1 MRSQRGFTLMEV
13 MVALLVGS
21 VVVLLA
27 DNMFVAVSE
36 AGRSLSDARAAIDR
50 EGNARRWLAATFR
63 SISVGAVGDVPFSG
77 DADQLR
83 CTAWLMTPGG
93 WFRPTVVTVSVRD
106 HQLRGALSPGSDI
119 VLADSVVAVR
129 FDYLLERGADTP
141 WAPGWTSPQSP
152 PLAVRMRVLR
162 VRANV
167 VPAQVVA
174 DTLLLEIGQ
183 RG

>member
-1 MRSQRGFTLMEV
+1 MEV

-21 VVVLLA
+21 LVVMLA
-27 DNMFVAVSE
+27 DGTFVAVGD
-36 AGRSLSDARAAIDR
+36 AGRTLANAREAIDR
-50 EGNARRWLAATFR
+50 EANAHRWLAATFR

-77 DADQLR
+77 DADHLR

-93 WFRPTVVTVSVRD
+93 WFRPTVVTLTVRA
-106 HQLRGALSPGSDI
+106 HQLRGEMFPRSEV
-119 VLADSVVAVR
+119 VLADSVAAVR
-129 FDYLLERGADTP
+129 FDYLLERGADTR

-152 PLAVRMRVLR
+152 PLAVRVRVLR
-162 VRANV
+162 VRSNV